1 MKKSEKIKQVYDLLN
16 LGCVIG
22 FKNGYAQKEGNNICY
37 VHAGASAIHC
47 NLENLKWII
56 NTIFRFKYRDFDYE
70 ILMF

>member
-1 MKKSEKIKQVYDLLN
+1 MTKAEKVKQVYNLLN

-22 FKNGYAQKEGNNICY
+22 IRGGYIQKHNKNICY
-37 VHAGASAIHC
+37 VNYGASAVRC

-56 NTIFRFKYRDFDYE
+56 NTIFRFKNRDFDYE